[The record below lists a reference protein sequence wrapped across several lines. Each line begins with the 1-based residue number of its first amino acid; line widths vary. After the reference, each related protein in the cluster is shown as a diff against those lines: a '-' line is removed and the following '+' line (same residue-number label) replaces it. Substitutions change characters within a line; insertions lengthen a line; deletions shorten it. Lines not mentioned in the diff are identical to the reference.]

1 MKEIE
6 ETTTPAFGDLFGNRT
21 KYIVPKFQ
29 RDYSWGE
36 EEWGDL
42 WEDLQLAQESN
53 ENHYMGYL
61 VLKKNEPNKHQLII
75 IDGQQRITTI
85 CILILFRRYIQRPCH
100 LREEF

>member
-61 VLKKNEPNKHQLII
+61 VLKQNEPNKHQKQEC
-75 IDGQQRITTI
+75 GFFY
-85 CILILFRRYIQRPCH
+85 LFH
-100 LREEF
+100 FL

>member
-36 EEWGDL
+36 EEW
-42 WEDLQLAQESN
+42 N
-53 ENHYMGYL
+53 EAKIDSRQSEMAKNAVQYL
-61 VLKKNEPNKHQLII
+61 ENKLVRFFIA
-75 IDGQQRITTI
+75 
-85 CILILFRRYIQRPCH
+85 L
-100 LREEF
+100 

>member
-42 WEDLQLAQESN
+42 WEDHGYSSSKLAQESN

-61 VLKKNEPNKHQLII
+61 VLKKNEPKTNHQKQELWFLLSLSFFMIKF
-75 IDGQQRITTI
+75 T
-85 CILILFRRYIQRPCH
+85 
-100 LREEF
+100 